1 MAGTSEAI
9 VLEQTTDES
18 SYLILREPALLARLM
33 TWLEREDKGNN
44 LRDAVLK
51 IGTSE
56 TTDRVITASAILAA
70 WEYHI
75 AKGAQ
80 STDLVC
86 EKCGSPPEPVAM
98 SQAPTAT
105 RTMAHL
111 CTQCRRLIQPVE
123 RPQTRLP
130 VDMKR
135 CLDKHPCRCDV
146 SSDKYQPLRTA
157 LSQETLDGLLRKLK
171 RNKAPGGDH
180 ITAEML
186 RDLPDAAKPSLLAMV
201 NAVLEGITSLRR
213 RIS

>member
-1 MAGTSEAI
+1 MQVHDIEETISAVAGTSEAI

-18 SYLILREPALLARLM
+18 YYLILREPALLARLM

-123 RPQTRLP
+123 RPPQHFRGDVVSPRGLCSASVCVTVRRVFLATERPGEVGTCRSSRHIGTGACPSSASCLRGAWSGAVPP
-130 VDMKR
+130 V
-135 CLDKHPCRCDV
+135 
-146 SSDKYQPLRTA
+146 
-157 LSQETLDGLLRKLK
+157 G
-171 RNKAPGGDH
+171 
-180 ITAEML
+180 
-186 RDLPDAAKPSLLAMV
+186 
-201 NAVLEGITSLRR
+201 
-213 RIS
+213 